1 MNYPAIKNQ
10 LDVLFSLQRKEIKLG
25 LEHTHTLL
33 DYLHNPEEDLKMI
46 HIAGTNGKGSTA
58 AFISSI
64 LIQKG
69 YRVGVFTSPHLI
81 KFNERIRVNS
91 NFITDLEILEFLD
104 ANKSAIK
111 KIQSTFFETT
121 TAMALSHFQ
130 NKDVD
135 FAVIETGL
143 GGRLDATNVIKP
155 LVSLI
160 TSISLDHMDLLG
172 GTIEK
177 IAYEKAGIIK
187 KNTPLIIGPNKK
199 SVVDVFK
206 KIAKKK
212 ESKIIEIDRLDKV
225 AVNESGTKFECYDHE
240 FFIPLIGKH
249 QAQNASLAIAAA
261 RYCDSNITKTI
272 IKRGLSRVKWAGRLH
287 CVSKGIFYD
296 VAHNQAG
303 LEYLFETIG
312 KLFPDRNLQG
322 LLCLKGGKDIKNIA
336 KQLQNR
342 FKKLFVSCDRN
353 GYLMAASDLSKKLD
367 ALSVKNI
374 RENSLRECIKKL
386 RAAQKPQDIIL
397 IFGTHYIAEEVFEEF
412 EIPFDS
418 VNI

>member
-25 LEHTHTLL
+25 LEHTHALL
-33 DYLHNPEEDLKMI
+33 DYLHNPEKNLKMI

-64 LIQKG
+64 LIEKG
-69 YRVGVFTSPHLI
+69 YKVGVFTSPHLI

-91 NFITDLEILEFLD
+91 NFITDLEILEFL
-104 ANKSAIK
+104 NVNENAIK

-121 TAMALSHFQ
+121 TAMALSHFKNQ
-130 NKDVD
+130 DVD

-172 GTIEK
+172 STIEK

-206 KIAKKK
+206 KIGLFDEENFFLYWEDVDLCKRFFSFK
-212 ESKIIEIDRLDKV
+212 EFNFAVSKNYAVHDDNVEDKISNKMYKIYLLSTYNFFLKNTPFRLGIITCLVSAFVRSIKRLFSKEPQ
-225 AVNESGTKFECYDHE
+225 N
-240 FFIPLIGKH
+240 FFICWYIFF
-249 QAQNASLAIAAA
+249 QALLT
-261 RYCDSNITKTI
+261 YYFTKP
-272 IKRGLSRVKWAGRLH
+272 
-287 CVSKGIFYD
+287 
-296 VAHNQAG
+296 HN
-303 LEYLFETIG
+303 
-312 KLFPDRNLQG
+312 KL
-322 LLCLKGGKDIKNIA
+322 
-336 KQLQNR
+336 
-342 FKKLFVSCDRN
+342 
-353 GYLMAASDLSKKLD
+353 
-367 ALSVKNI
+367 
-374 RENSLRECIKKL
+374 
-386 RAAQKPQDIIL
+386 
-397 IFGTHYIAEEVFEEF
+397 T
-412 EIPFDS
+412 
-418 VNI
+418 

>member
-91 NFITDLEILEFLD
+91 NFITDSEILEFLN

-121 TAMALSHFQ
+121 TAMALSHFK

-177 IAYEKAGIIK
+177 IAY
-187 KNTPLIIGPNKK
+187 
-199 SVVDVFK
+199 
-206 KIAKKK
+206 
-212 ESKIIEIDRLDKV
+212 
-225 AVNESGTKFECYDHE
+225 
-240 FFIPLIGKH
+240 
-249 QAQNASLAIAAA
+249 
-261 RYCDSNITKTI
+261 
-272 IKRGLSRVKWAGRLH
+272 
-287 CVSKGIFYD
+287 
-296 VAHNQAG
+296 
-303 LEYLFETIG
+303 
-312 KLFPDRNLQG
+312 
-322 LLCLKGGKDIKNIA
+322 
-336 KQLQNR
+336 
-342 FKKLFVSCDRN
+342 
-353 GYLMAASDLSKKLD
+353 
-367 ALSVKNI
+367 
-374 RENSLRECIKKL
+374 
-386 RAAQKPQDIIL
+386 
-397 IFGTHYIAEEVFEEF
+397 
-412 EIPFDS
+412 
-418 VNI
+418 